1 MHHIHWRRGCWCRR
15 THQKIFSILFQKS
28 SVFEDGLLT
37 FDASALEKKHY
48 FLMGRMVAMSVLLGH
63 PGPTNLENHLV
74 DYILTGKTPSIADIP
89 VDVVKRQDVAIAINE
104 VFFSI
109 THICCW
115 AHLQRV
121 IHSCHFLCRLHSK
134 ADTFCV
140 ACLARQTHR
149 DHFVC
154 GVVVIGVTLLCSG
167 NISKSIRDTNLK
179 LHRWIDLIEKKCNAK
194 EP

>member
-1 MHHIHWRRGCWCRR
+1 M
-15 THQKIFSILFQKS
+15 
-28 SVFEDGLLT
+28 FEDGLLT

-109 THICCW
+109 THICC
-115 AHLQRV
+115 
-121 IHSCHFLCRLHSK
+121 
-134 ADTFCV
+134 
-140 ACLARQTHR
+140 
-149 DHFVC
+149 
-154 GVVVIGVTLLCSG
+154 
-167 NISKSIRDTNLK
+167 
-179 LHRWIDLIEKKCNAK
+179 
-194 EP
+194 